1 MNHLR
6 LTPVVKWLCIICFA
20 AFIIQQTADQFLGM
34 NLLGWFALVP
44 ASVVIDF
51 RFWQLFTYPFLH
63 GEVMHLFLNL
73 MMLAFI
79 GSELEAI
86 WGKKLFLS
94 FFFFCSVSG
103 GLFYLL
109 LQIVLSRPES
119 LHMPMVGASAA
130 IYGMLM
136 AYGIYFG
143 DRAMLFMMIFPM
155 KAKHFVW
162 ILGGIELMSTLF
174 SGRNGAASIAHLGGM
189 IAGFGFLWGRTMMI
203 LAKKRHQEGGG
214 FLPKKKKSS
223 HLKLISGKASSSDD
237 DDKPKPTT
245 WH

>member
-1 MNHLR
+1 
-6 LTPVVKWLCIICFA
+6 
-20 AFIIQQTADQFLGM
+20 
-34 NLLGWFALVP
+34 
-44 ASVVIDF
+44 
-51 RFWQLFTYPFLH
+51 
-63 GEVMHLFLNL
+63 
-73 MMLAFI
+73 
-79 GSELEAI
+79 
-86 WGKKLFLS
+86 
-94 FFFFCSVSG
+94 
-103 GLFYLL
+103 
-109 LQIVLSRPES
+109 
-119 LHMPMVGASAA
+119 
-130 IYGMLM
+130 GMLM